1 MPRPSELQL
10 SASAA
15 AMRIPI
21 QRQFR
26 GGHLGSFHSALR
38 FPRDHRP
45 ASKMGLP
52 RVFSWPFFGCDEAP
66 CGNFRDVEIVPCHSS
81 HPLAQR
87 PGTPLAVKSHS
98 SRVSHSPSTQ
108 APQASLSSFSGSLA
122 VSSPALRYSFL
133 LFHSLHCRALASI
146 LPLSTAYYSPRSF
159 EFTFPFVQSTL
170 F

>member
-66 CGNFRDVEIVPCHSS
+66 CGNFRDVEIVVPCH
-81 HPLAQR
+81 
-87 PGTPLAVKSHS
+87 PGTP
-98 SRVSHSPSTQ
+98 
-108 APQASLSSFSGSLA
+108 SLSRAISHVFPIVQALKHAGTPAPRHQHPGSPPSLA
-122 VSSPALRYSFL
+122 RWPILRSSFL
-133 LFHSLHCRALASI
+133 FFHSLHCRALASI
-146 LPLSTAYYSPRSF
+146 LPLSP
-159 EFTFPFVQSTL
+159 QSTTPYAL
-170 F
+170 SNSPFHSSAKSF